1 MSSKRKIM
9 FLLLAVMLTFNFIT
23 VYAADNVKDLKN
35 EQKDIDKK
43 IDQKA
48 NEIKNL
54 EKQTKSVSKQIE
66 DLDTK
71 LDDATIQISN
81 VEKEL
86 EDLSLNIEATELELV
101 EAEENID
108 EKKDMFNKRLRV
120 MYKTGKVG
128 YLEVLLASSS
138 VKDFLSRQDMIKA
151 IAKHDT
157 ELISYMKEQRDIVDT
172 KKVELETKRKEV
184 ELSKTKLEV
193 RRSDLAK
200 ATREK
205 EDLMGRL
212 AKDLKTLEAEVDKL
226 NDYAKEIES
235 KIVKLQKNTGPY
247 SGGKMEWP
255 VPGYSR
261 ISSPYGYR
269 NHPILKTK
277 KFHTGIDIPSPTG
290 TNIVAGSAGEVI
302 YSGTLGGYGKTIM
315 IDHGGG
321 IVTLYGHNSKLIASV
336 GDNVKRGDTVAKC
349 GSTGMSTGPHSH
361 FEVRKDGAY
370 QDPMPW
376 LKGK

>member
-1 MSSKRKIM
+1 MSRKMKIT
-9 FLLLAVMLTFNFIT
+9 FLLLAVILVFNFIT

-35 EQKDIDKK
+35 EQKNIDKK

-48 NEIKNL
+48 NEIKSL
-54 EKQTKSVSKQIE
+54 EKESKNLSKQIQ
-66 DLDTK
+66 DLDVK
-71 LDDATIQISN
+71 MDNATIELSN
-81 VEKEL
+81 VEKLL
-86 EDLSLNIEATELELV
+86 EDLEKSIEVTEIELV
-101 EAEENID
+101 EAEKNID
-108 EKKDMFNKRLRV
+108 DKKEIFNKRIRV
-120 MYKTGKVG
+120 MYKTGNVG

-138 VKDFLSRQDMIKA
+138 IKDFLSRQDMLKA

-172 KKVELETKRKEV
+172 KKVELETKKKEV
-184 ELSKTKLEV
+184 EISKNKLEV

-205 EDLMGRL
+205 EDYMGRL
-212 AKDLKTLEAEVDKL
+212 AKNMKGLEAEVDKL
-226 NDYAKEIES
+226 NEYAKEIES
-235 KIVKLQKNTGPY
+235 KIVQLQKKTGPY

-290 TNIVAGSAGEVI
+290 TTIVSGAAGEVI

-321 IVTLYGHNSKLIASV
+321 IVTLYGHNSKLVASV
-336 GDNVKRGDTVAKC
+336 GDNVKRGDTIAKC

>member
-1 MSSKRKIM
+1 MSSKRKII
-9 FLLLAVMLTFNFIT
+9 FLILAVLLTFNVIT
-23 VYAADNVKDLKN
+23 AYASGNVNDLKK
-35 EQKDIDKK
+35 EQKNIDREIDK
-43 IDQKA
+43 KA
-48 NEIKNL
+48 NEIKKL
-54 EKQTKSVSKQIE
+54 EKETKNVSKQIE

-86 EDLSLNIEATELELV
+86 EDLSLNIEAAELELV

-128 YLEVLLASSS
+128 YIEVLLSSS
-138 VKDFLSRQDMIKA
+138 SIKDFLSRQDMIKA

-172 KKVELETKRKEV
+172 KKVELETKRKEI

-205 EDLMGRL
+205 EDLMSRL
-212 AKDLKTLEAEVDKL
+212 TKDLENLEKEVDKL
-226 NDYAKEIES
+226 NAYAKEIES

-290 TNIVAGSAGEVI
+290 TTIVAATAGEVI

-321 IVTLYGHNSKLIASV
+321 IVTLYGHNSKLVVSV
-336 GDNVKRGDTVAKC
+336 GDNVKRGDTIAKC

>member
-1 MSSKRKIM
+1 MSSKRKII
-9 FLLLAVMLTFNFIT
+9 FLILAVLLTFNVIT
-23 VYAADNVKDLKN
+23 AYASGNVNDLKK
-35 EQKDIDKK
+35 EQKNIDREIDK
-43 IDQKA
+43 KA
-48 NEIKNL
+48 NEIKKL
-54 EKQTKSVSKQIE
+54 EKETKNVSKQIE

-86 EDLSLNIEATELELV
+86 EDLSLNIEAAELELV

-128 YLEVLLASSS
+128 YIEVLLSSS
-138 VKDFLSRQDMIKA
+138 SIKDFLSRQDMIKA

-172 KKVELETKRKEV
+172 KKVELETKRKEI

-235 KIVKLQKNTGPY
+235 KIVQLQKNTGPY

-290 TNIVAGSAGEVI
+290 TTIVAATAGEVI

-321 IVTLYGHNSKLIASV
+321 IVTLYGHNSKLVVSV
-336 GDNVKRGDTVAKC
+336 GDNVKRGDTIAKC